1 MDFKQH
7 AQPETG
13 SRARYV
19 PQVSRVRRVFLLL
32 AWLYWLPPVLAWV
45 IRLVKQYQTGMLTVS
60 TLGTYVRIDDPPE
73 LLLGI
78 WPVLL
83 AGLLLKTGWPQ
94 LLLAAMVCAFAF
106 GIADLAQAGL
116 ASGLQ
121 FPTNSFWRVLGF
133 SRISVIGF
141 MSVRGLLA
149 LFVGYSLFR
158 CRAPWKRAT
167 RGEKGV
173 SSQPPAIGG
182 RLSLIVS
189 GILAVAV
196 IANVSWIAFTYIGL
210 RDPWLRRLLA
220 GPVRPQQNAAA
231 PLTKVDPDDQRVY
244 NALNDLEQADV
255 LTARGQPAE
264 ARRLFGRGLNSLSE
278 EPNNEGLKN
287 PVLVAR
293 ARGLNNL
300 AWLLCTSE
308 DRELR
313 NPQLAVELAKKAVEI
328 APQEGNYWNTLGVA
342 WLEAGDFEEART
354 ALEKSMSLREGGGPH
369 DWLFL
374 AQVEWKVDH
383 PNEARRWF
391 ERSEER
397 LLERG
402 TRDQELR
409 RFYAE
414 TAQLIGASAR
424 ELPRPSRERGDQPPA
439 IFRGMQRSP
448 ADSAPDASDSQT
460 E

>member
-1 MDFKQH
+1 M
-7 AQPETG
+7 
-13 SRARYV
+13 
-19 PQVSRVRRVFLLL
+19 
-32 AWLYWLPPVLAWV
+32 
-45 IRLVKQYQTGMLTVS
+45 
-60 TLGTYVRIDDPPE
+60 
-73 LLLGI
+73 
-78 WPVLL
+78 
-83 AGLLLKTGWPQ
+83 
-94 LLLAAMVCAFAF
+94 
-106 GIADLAQAGL
+106 
-116 ASGLQ
+116 
-121 FPTNSFWRVLGF
+121 
-133 SRISVIGF
+133 
-141 MSVRGLLA
+141 
-149 LFVGYSLFR
+149 
-158 CRAPWKRAT
+158 
-167 RGEKGV
+167 
-173 SSQPPAIGG
+173 
-182 RLSLIVS
+182 
-189 GILAVAV
+189 
-196 IANVSWIAFTYIGL
+196 
-210 RDPWLRRLLA
+210 
-220 GPVRPQQNAAA
+220 
-231 PLTKVDPDDQRVY
+231 
-244 NALNDLEQADV
+244 
-255 LTARGQPAE
+255 
-264 ARRLFGRGLNSLSE
+264 
-278 EPNNEGLKN
+278 
-287 PVLVAR
+287 LVAR